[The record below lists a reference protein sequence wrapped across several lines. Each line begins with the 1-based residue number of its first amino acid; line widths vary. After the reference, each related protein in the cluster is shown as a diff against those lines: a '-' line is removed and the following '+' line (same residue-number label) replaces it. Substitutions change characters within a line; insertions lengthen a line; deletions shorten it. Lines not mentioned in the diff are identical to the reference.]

1 MKSLTSK
8 LVKVMAEVKYVQ
20 KSGYNAF
27 HKYNYAT
34 EADVLDKVRES
45 LTKYNVFIF
54 QSVENVTKEG
64 ELTTA
69 SVKYTLVD
77 GDTGES
83 MSVMSAGSGADKSD
97 KGVYKAI
104 TGASKYFLL
113 KNFMV
118 ATGDDP
124 EASDV
129 DGKAT
134 GHKVIN
140 ATTINGTV
148 TSSTQSPAGTT
159 PTATTEDTPKKKPS
173 FSRKTFAKAPP
184 AVAATDDSEL

>member
-27 HKYNYAT
+27 HKYAYAT

-45 LTKYNVFIF
+45 LTKHNVFIF
-54 QSVENVTKEG
+54 QSVEGVTKEG

-69 SVKYTLVD
+69 QVKYTIVD
-77 GDTGES
+77 GDSGES
-83 MSVMSAGSGADKSD
+83 MTVMSAGSGADKSD
-97 KGVYKAI
+97 KGIYKAI

-124 EASDV
+124 EASDAQ
-129 DGKAT
+129 GKSTNVTVTQAVPGAT
-134 GHKVIN
+134 ALPAN
-140 ATTINGTV
+140 TQLQSSGTV
-148 TSSTQSPAGTT
+148 TLAEEPV
-159 PTATTEDTPKKKPS
+159 KKKPS
-173 FSRKTFAKAPP
+173 FSRKTFVKPT
-184 AVAATDDSEL
+184 ATTASDDAEL

>member
-1 MKSLTSK
+1 MS
-8 LVKVMAEVKYVQ
+8 EVKYVQ

-27 HKYNYAT
+27 HKYAYAT

-45 LTKYNVFIF
+45 LTKHNVFIF
-54 QSVENVTKEG
+54 QSVEGITKEG

-69 SVKYTLVD
+69 QVKYTFVD
-77 GDTGES
+77 GDTGDS

-124 EASDV
+124 EATDV
-129 DGKAT
+129 QG
-134 GHKVIN
+134 N
-140 ATTINGTV
+140 ATVGKSDKGIGVTIN
-148 TSSTQSPAGTT
+148 
-159 PTATTEDTPKKKPS
+159 TATLAAPASITNTTTGLVTPATIAAEAPKKKVS
-173 FSRKTFAKAPP
+173 FSRKNFTKTEAP
-184 AVAATDDSEL
+184 ATTVSADDDL